1 MDEID
6 KKIVNILKEDASTP
20 LSKIADMIGIP
31 KPTVYLRFNKMK
43 EEGVIRGFNV
53 VLGREFNGQRK
64 AAVLHI
70 KDYLLSDMG
79 PRAMKKV
86 GERLSKRS
94 EVMFAAKISRN
105 SIFVIWEGDSF
116 DPRTYEEVVEIELLQ
131 PEIYKD

>member
-6 KKIVNILKEDASTP
+6 KKIINILKEDASTP
-20 LSKIADMIGIP
+20 LSKIAGMIGIP

-43 EEGVIRGFNV
+43 EDGVIRGFNI
-53 VLGREFNGQRK
+53 VLGKEFNGQRK
-64 AAVLHI
+64 AAILHI

-79 PRAMKKV
+79 PRAMKNV

-94 EVMFAAKISRN
+94 EVIFAAKVSRN
-105 SIFVIWEGDSF
+105 SIFIIWEGDSF
-116 DPRTYEEVVEIELLQ
+116 DPRTYDEVIEIELLQ